1 MFYTN
6 EGSPK
11 RIVEI
16 IESVDGALLFN
27 SKEKLEKVMA
37 SINFKLSTDYSQDY
51 ETYSNYIYSGII
63 HKHTVHLNYLHYPKS
78 DSIVLG
84 CKFYMKID
92 GEFLNGIRH
101 REHDLPAILQYSDK
115 TGEVACMEY
124 YIDNI
129 RRRIEHKPVLITFYE
144 GESNERFFRYYQL
157 DDFSGENFSI
167 YSAHLMDNKIIDASF
182 CYHNN
187 LISLSEIAE
196 IVPEVEHLKIA
207 ELETLKSNSL
217 LSEELR
223 CLLDMNRI

>member
-101 REHDLPAILQYSDK
+101 REHDLPAILQ
-115 TGEVACMEY
+115 
-124 YIDNI
+124 
-129 RRRIEHKPVLITFYE
+129 
-144 GESNERFFRYYQL
+144 FF
-157 DDFSGENFSI
+157 
-167 YSAHLMDNKIIDASF
+167 
-182 CYHNN
+182 
-187 LISLSEIAE
+187 
-196 IVPEVEHLKIA
+196 
-207 ELETLKSNSL
+207 
-217 LSEELR
+217 
-223 CLLDMNRI
+223 